1 MEDFRKKLKKDT
13 LIYIGFIVMG
23 VIGFVLMVVFGK
35 NNSGVNSIA
44 GFCGAL
50 ITISIMFIIRNKK
63 VLGNEKLLKEL
74 YIRNTDERNIQI
86 AASSARTSIYLII
99 ASLSIGVIVTGFFS
113 RSVSCALSVCLAVII
128 AIHLS
133 VMTYYNKKM

>member
-50 ITISIMFIIRNKK
+50 ITISIMFIIRNSSVVQAFLQAGMKEAVTSTHSLN
-63 VLGNEKLLKEL
+63 VLQGNSGHFPQSE
-74 YIRNTDERNIQI
+74 TP
-86 AASSARTSIYLII
+86 
-99 ASLSIGVIVTGFFS
+99 F
-113 RSVSCALSVCLAVII
+113 LAQQAEIP
-128 AIHLS
+128 
-133 VMTYYNKKM
+133 

>member
-1 MEDFRKKLKKDT
+1 MEEFRKKLKKDT
-13 LIYIGFIVMG
+13 LVYIGFIVMG
-23 VIGFVLMVVFGK
+23 VTGFVLMVVFGK
-35 NNSGVNSIA
+35 NNPGVNSIA

-50 ITISIMFIIRNKK
+50 ITISIMFIIRNRK

-113 RSVSCALSVCLAVII
+113 RSVSCALSVCLAAIVV
-128 AIHLS
+128 IHLL
-133 VMTYYNKKM
+133 VMAYYNKKM

>member
-1 MEDFRKKLKKDT
+1 
-13 LIYIGFIVMG
+13 MG
-23 VIGFVLMVVFGK
+23 LIGFVLIFFFGK
-35 NNSGVNSIA
+35 YNSGVNSTAGYCGGLIA
-44 GFCGAL
+44 V
-50 ITISIMFIIRNKK
+50 SIMLIVRNKK

-99 ASLSIGVIVTGFFS
+99 AALSIGVIVTGFFS
-113 RSVSCALSVCLAVII
+113 RSVSCALSVCLGFII

-133 VMTYYNKKM
+133 VLAYYNRKM